1 MGRIVKTEAGLINF
15 CNIVFDE
22 KFKVFIQTMRNKFIG
37 YLEISNGCPY
47 YVLSVQQERY
57 RDYIAERKDELTLIE
72 SKKCINQ
79 EYFAILVSL
88 IIPNTDSIEKFEDV
102 FKNYK
107 TDFTVVDNNLYDDE
121 NQTQIDK
128 TYCAC
133 GHKVKSNNVYNLIN
147 NTTGYNL
154 LIGCDCIDKYKI
166 LSEE

>member
-1 MGRIVKTEAGLINF
+1 M
-15 CNIVFDE
+15 VF
-22 KFKVFIQTMRNKFIG
+22 
-37 YLEISNGCPY
+37 
-47 YVLSVQQERY
+47 
-57 RDYIAERKDELTLIE
+57 
-72 SKKCINQ
+72 
-79 EYFAILVSL
+79 L
-88 IIPNTDSIEKFEDV
+88 IIPNIDSIEKFEDV

-121 NQTQIDK
+121 NQTEIDK

-166 LSEE
+166 FSQEELKVLKQKRKIQTKNQGRKLLFLREKRWL